1 MVFHHLVV
9 THAGR
14 TMIKESCETSQLSF
28 RLSVNAEDIHLGPVV
43 NGEGLTHGPLADQ
56 LALGFVHDPG
66 QRDLGRVMPQ
76 FALPI
81 FRVAKPPFTT

>member
-1 MVFHHLVV
+1 MMLTEVLLIRERR
-9 THAGR
+9 AAK
-14 TMIKESCETSQLSF
+14 ISQLSF

-66 QRDLGRVMPQ
+66 QRDLGCGDI
-76 FALPI
+76 AH
-81 FRVAKPPFTT
+81 